1 MVPQSLPIFK
11 RFVTGLA
18 RSSPQHTI
26 ESSTQLRGT
35 LTRFLSTLKHA
46 QKREFETALACE
58 KNTIL
63 VSTILLT
70 SAAPA
75 FEAGDPLL
83 KRFVDELCEC
93 LKNRMTSKV
102 AASCCRTLIL
112 LPNKGS
118 AESALAFHLLPRLLS
133 FLANPSD
140 VEGLDES
147 RTVVAHAL
155 ASLVPTLSQLAQKL
169 IAMGLVVPTLLA
181 RASKEGPETYKET
194 AARLLELASADQSAF
209 RGVVS
214 GMTTVQRAFM
224 ENIIKAGGAAQE
236 RGRDVYRR
244 DEVGEPSIA
253 LKMNFGG

>member
-1 MVPQSLPIFK
+1 M
-11 RFVTGLA
+11 
-18 RSSPQHTI
+18 
-26 ESSTQLRGT
+26 
-35 LTRFLSTLKHA
+35 
-46 QKREFETALACE
+46 
-58 KNTIL
+58 
-63 VSTILLT
+63 
-70 SAAPA
+70 
-75 FEAGDPLL
+75 

-102 AASCCRTLIL
+102 TASCCRTLIL
-112 LPNKGS
+112 LPNKGP
-118 AESALAFHLLPRLLS
+118 AESALAVHLLPRLLS
-133 FLANPSD
+133 FLDNPSD

-155 ASLVPTLSQLAQKL
+155 ASLVPTLPQLAQKL
-169 IAMGLVVPTLLA
+169 TAMGLVVPTLLA

-214 GMTTVQRAFM
+214 EMTTVQRAFM